1 MTYDLVPAEL
11 LASAL
16 TAVLLAVPLS
26 FALAAAAIT
35 GPRRAW
41 NSAGLA
47 MGLGLLVG
55 VLVVVL
61 RMVTGPSVSGA
72 LPVVSGVL
80 VVLGLLAAAVAV
92 VLVFVLED
100 GTTWSSGIGIGSSL
114 LIGLGAPGDALPEL
128 LGLTSS
134 ILAIGAA
141 VVFEGV
147 ALAAIVGF
155 LVMASGRVRGLQFGV
170 AAAGIV
176 AALLTAGRTVLH
188 ALHVL
193 SGLDVPELS
202 LLSTLI
208 AALVALGVGS
218 VVGELVEM
226 WKSRRRSSNALET
239 S

>member
-26 FALAAAAIT
+26 FALAGAAIA

-41 NSAGLA
+41 NGAGLA

-55 VLVVVL
+55 VLVMVL
-61 RMVTGPSVSGA
+61 RMTTGPSGA
-72 LPVVSGVL
+72 LPVVSGAL
-80 VVLGLLAAAVAV
+80 IVLGLLAAAVAG

-100 GTTWSSGIGIGSSL
+100 GTTWSAAIGIGSCL

-155 LVMASGRVRGLQFGV
+155 LVAAAGRVRGLQFGV

-188 ALHVL
+188 ALHVVA
-193 SGLDVPELS
+193 GLDVPELS
-202 LLSTLI
+202 LLTTLI
-208 AALVALGVGS
+208 AALVALGIGS
-218 VVGELVEM
+218 VIGELVQM
-226 WKSRRRSSNALET
+226 RTSRRRSANALEV

>member
-1 MTYDLVPAEL
+1 MSEIRARTDAAAGPLGEPSPGPLIIPGHRLEPAPGADRRL
-11 LASAL
+11 RRWTILIGAL
-16 TAVLLAVPLS
+16 TV
-26 FALAAAAIT
+26 ALI
-35 GPRRAW
+35 
-41 NSAGLA
+41 
-47 MGLGLLVG
+47 
-55 VLVVVL
+55 
-61 RMVTGPSVSGA
+61 
-72 LPVVSGVL
+72 
-80 VVLGLLAAAVAV
+80 VLGLLAAAVAG

-100 GTTWSSGIGIGSSL
+100 GTTWSAAIGIGSCL

-155 LVMASGRVRGLQFGV
+155 LVAAAGRVRGLQFGV

-188 ALHVL
+188 ALHVVA
-193 SGLDVPELS
+193 GLDLPDLS
-202 LLSTLI
+202 LLTTLI
-208 AALVALGVGS
+208 AALVALGIGS
-218 VVGELVEM
+218 VIGELVQM
-226 WKSRRRSSNALET
+226 RTSRRRSANALEV